1 MKIEEDNNWAVEAAA
16 GDPAAFARLVRRHS
30 PAITQ
35 MVRGM
40 GVPETD
46 VDDVVQET
54 FVSAWRALAEYDPAR
69 PVLPW
74 LMRIGINKVRDT
86 QRFRRVRYFLFK
98 ARPIDD
104 EESRTLVSDQAGPE
118 QSASSSLELASVMRV
133 LDSID
138 PALREA
144 LVLTAFVGLSQVE
157 AAAALGISLKT
168 IEGRVLRARAKLASA
183 LGR

>member
-1 MKIEEDNNWAVEAAA
+1 LLAGLVPQRRQGRYVFATVPIGVAVPAAA
-16 GDPAAFARLVRRHS
+16 VAV
-30 PAITQ
+30 
-35 MVRGM
+35 
-40 GVPETD
+40 
-46 VDDVVQET
+46 
-54 FVSAWRALAEYDPAR
+54 FVE
-69 PVLPW
+69 
-74 LMRIGINKVRDT
+74 
-86 QRFRRVRYFLFK
+86 
-98 ARPIDD
+98 D
-104 EESRTLVSDQAGPE
+104 EGRTLVSDQAGPE

>member
-1 MKIEEDNNWAVEAAA
+1 
-16 GDPAAFARLVRRHS
+16 
-30 PAITQ
+30 
-35 MVRGM
+35 
-40 GVPETD
+40 
-46 VDDVVQET
+46 
-54 FVSAWRALAEYDPAR
+54 
-69 PVLPW
+69 
-74 LMRIGINKVRDT
+74 MRIGINKVRDT

-104 EESRTLVSDQAGPE
+104 EESRSLVSDQAGPE